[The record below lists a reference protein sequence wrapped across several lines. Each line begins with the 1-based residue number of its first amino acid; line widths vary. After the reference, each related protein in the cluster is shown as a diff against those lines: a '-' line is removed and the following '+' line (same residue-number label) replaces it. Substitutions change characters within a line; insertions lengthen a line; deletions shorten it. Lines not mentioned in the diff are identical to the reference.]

1 MSSAKELR
9 FEPAIVP
16 TVRPGKEGG
25 ARAEN
30 RRARTDAL
38 CRAGL
43 ELFLERGIEPTTVED
58 ITRVAGV
65 AKGSFY
71 RYFPDKVGLVDALF
85 APVAER
91 MAAAMSRCQEALSH
105 ARAADELNAAY
116 GMLAIE
122 LTSILLESEGE
133 VRLYLQE
140 CRGPAEGARVPIRR
154 LADQIASGAIAL
166 TETARHRG
174 LLRDLP
180 AQITAVAV
188 IGAVEG
194 MLVQRFQGRDLGDP
208 GAATAAL
215 ISMVLEGIRRVS

>member
-1 MSSAKELR
+1 MSSAKETR

-16 TVRPGKEGG
+16 AMRPGKEGG

-30 RRARTDAL
+30 RKARTEAL
-38 CRAGL
+38 CKAGL
-43 ELFLERGIEPTTVED
+43 VLFLERGIEPTTVED
-58 ITRVAGV
+58 ITKAAGV

-71 RYFPDKVGLVDALF
+71 RYFPDKVGLVEALF
-85 APVAER
+85 APVADR
-91 MAAAMSRCQEALSH
+91 LAAAMKRCEEALSG
-105 ARAADELNAAY
+105 AESADELRVAYAA
-116 GMLAIE
+116 LAAE

-140 CRGPAEGARVPIRR
+140 CRGPADGARLPIRR

-180 AQITAVAV
+180 PEITAVAV

-208 GAATAAL
+208 ASATAAL
-215 ISMVLEGIRRVS
+215 ISMVLEGIRRVR